1 MNKQKV
7 SIEYKYRGSVE
18 LPDNK
23 NAKDIFFRT
32 KQAYANHEKMS
43 IKLVFSKSKLQKLKS
58 YQKGGSEDE
67 LQNLDFYIE
76 LGEILNF
83 NTKDAQKIKQSILL
97 TNDYAHSKFNI
108 TKRLKLIN
116 KKKESKTDKNYLFW
130 DIENFS
136 TISSIFNHIIE
147 PYEIDDSC
155 IYLAANPDSLYLK
168 RAEWEANL
176 YDYGKTLNS
185 FNFIKCEHGKDVADD
200 VLLEKFTK
208 LNLKNAN
215 VFMLTF
221 DRELKERFTQIT
233 HKSNNLFIMSK

>member
-1 MNKQKV
+1 MSKQKV

-23 NAKDIFFRT
+23 DAKDVFFRT
-32 KQAYANHEKMS
+32 KQAYANHDRMS
-43 IKLVFSKSKLQKLKS
+43 INLIFSKNKLSKLRT

-67 LQNLDFYIE
+67 LENLNLYLE
-76 LGEILNF
+76 LGEILGF
-83 NTKDAQKIKQSILL
+83 NTDDAKKLKASIHL
-97 TNDYAHSKFNI
+97 TNDTAHSNFNI

-116 KKKESKTDKNYLFW
+116 KKHKSKATKNYLFW

-136 TISSIFNHIIE
+136 GIGSIFSQIIE
-147 PYEIDDSC
+147 PYDIDDDH
-155 IYLAANPDSLYLK
+155 IFMAANPDSLYLK

-185 FNFIKCEHGKDVADD
+185 FNFVKCGHGKDVADTL
-200 VLLEKFTK
+200 LLENFE
-208 LNLKNAN
+208 NLKLQNAN

-221 DRELKERFTQIT
+221 DRDLKERFTAST
-233 HKSNNLFIMSK
+233 HESNNLYIMAK

>member
-76 LGEILNF
+76 LGEI
-83 NTKDAQKIKQSILL
+83 
-97 TNDYAHSKFNI
+97 
-108 TKRLKLIN
+108 
-116 KKKESKTDKNYLFW
+116 
-130 DIENFS
+130 
-136 TISSIFNHIIE
+136 
-147 PYEIDDSC
+147 
-155 IYLAANPDSLYLK
+155 
-168 RAEWEANL
+168 
-176 YDYGKTLNS
+176 
-185 FNFIKCEHGKDVADD
+185 
-200 VLLEKFTK
+200 
-208 LNLKNAN
+208 
-215 VFMLTF
+215 
-221 DRELKERFTQIT
+221 
-233 HKSNNLFIMSK
+233 